1 MAKQI
6 ILYNLREDV
15 KEEDFVKW
23 VHEFKGPFISG
34 LSSVRNYTLL
44 RTKTALKS
52 EEGPPGPIDPPYR
65 IVGIVDV
72 TRLKDYEKDQGT
84 KAYKEDFMPQFSKWI
99 QNILILQAE
108 EFYHSEADYSKQ
120 RIV

>member
-6 ILYNLREDV
+6 TFYNLREDV

-34 LSSVRNYTLL
+34 LSSVRNYTVSK
-44 RTKTALKS
+44 TKIALKS
-52 EEGPPGPIDPPYR
+52 EEGSPEPVNPPYR

-72 TRLKDYEKDQGT
+72 TRLKDYERDQQI
-84 KAYKEDFMPQFSKWI
+84 KVYKEDFMPQFSKWI
-99 QNILILQAE
+99 QDILILQVE
-108 EFYHSEADYSKQ
+108 EFYHSEADYSEH